1 MCSNGKVFG
10 VASDDY
16 HLDGGMCEKIS
27 VPEYILYKIPDS
39 VDFVSASLI
48 EPLSIAIHAVD
59 GADIRMNDSVV
70 VFGAGT
76 IGLMLL
82 KVLKNSSASK
92 VICVDLDLEKM
103 ELARQNNADLV
114 IDGRKDVPTII
125 REYTKG
131 QGVDWAFEAVGISD
145 TINNALNSLRK
156 GGTLIQLGNI
166 KPSIDFPLQ
175 RLVTNELKIIGRYA
189 TSNEYAKAIDMLAS
203 GRVSVKD
210 CISKVAPLD
219 EGQIWFDKLHAM
231 KKGLV
236 KVVLIP

>member
-1 MCSNGKVFG
+1 
-10 VASDDY
+10 
-16 HLDGGMCEKIS
+16 
-27 VPEYILYKIPDS
+27 
-39 VDFVSASLI
+39 
-48 EPLSIAIHAVD
+48 
-59 GADIRMNDSVV
+59 
-70 VFGAGT
+70 
-76 IGLMLL
+76 
-82 KVLKNSSASK
+82 
-92 VICVDLDLEKM
+92 
-103 ELARQNNADLV
+103 
-114 IDGRKDVPTII
+114 
-125 REYTKG
+125 
-131 QGVDWAFEAVGISD
+131 
-145 TINNALNSLRK
+145 
-156 GGTLIQLGNI
+156 LIQLGNI